1 MSRDGQLRLR
11 SNQKISALAPLQS
24 KFFRFDSI
32 LVRIKNMFYSY
43 EKLSL
48 FHRKTCM
55 KMLTDSYKS
64 TNHSS
69 LKQLF
74 WLEMRRILQKT

>member
-1 MSRDGQLRLR
+1 
-11 SNQKISALAPLQS
+11 
-24 KFFRFDSI
+24 
-32 LVRIKNMFYSY
+32 MFYSY